1 MPWSKPKD
9 PNLSVV
15 GETEKKVDF
24 GPRINRSAHKIPTVL
39 NENEKPSNTLGNN
52 SYASASS
59 KIAYND
65 MEEKLKVVER
75 ERDDWKLR
83 CESVSLR
90 AQENLGDMLV
100 EIELETLRDEV
111 GRLRALLGSMSENA
125 KSDVEKELMS
135 QRLRCAELENQVE
148 ILKKEKLLLEQ
159 KNKDTR
165 NAEISRVRALQE
177 QITNERKLRERMANT
192 ESSLPVVTVGP
203 PPGCSGESQ
212 THVITIKPRSASSA
226 VPSFVAEPVSVG
238 RPSGPA
244 VDPKNLAATKVVLPS
259 MKAPTSPKSG
269 IDSLGND
276 FIAEQWKEFLKD
288 KPVKWKQIL
297 SRDTKTNEFKFGSM
311 RIACKKLGNQTMIHF
326 GSETMLI
333 EKFIETYGPK
343 EGGPDPMLKV
353 SAPQLA
359 NPQVTLKKR

>member
-1 MPWSKPKD
+1 
-9 PNLSVV
+9 
-15 GETEKKVDF
+15 
-24 GPRINRSAHKIPTVL
+24 
-39 NENEKPSNTLGNN
+39 
-52 SYASASS
+52 
-59 KIAYND
+59 
-65 MEEKLKVVER
+65 
-75 ERDDWKLR
+75 
-83 CESVSLR
+83 
-90 AQENLGDMLV
+90 
-100 EIELETLRDEV
+100 
-111 GRLRALLGSMSENA
+111 
-125 KSDVEKELMS
+125 
-135 QRLRCAELENQVE
+135 VE

-203 PPGCSGESQ
+203 PPAGSGESQ
-212 THVITIKPRSASSA
+212 THVITIKPRSGSSA
-226 VPSFVAEPVSVG
+226 VPSFVAEPVSAG

-326 GSETMLI
+326 GSETILI